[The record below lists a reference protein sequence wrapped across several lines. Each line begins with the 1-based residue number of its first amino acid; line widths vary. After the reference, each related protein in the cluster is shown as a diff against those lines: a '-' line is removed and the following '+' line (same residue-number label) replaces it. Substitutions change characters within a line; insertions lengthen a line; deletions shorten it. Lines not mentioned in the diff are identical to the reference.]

1 MAVPVKEIVVVSGKG
16 GTGKTSITGAL
27 AAIIPNKVMADC
39 DVDAANLQL
48 ILDGEKVDFG
58 SFESG
63 WEIQINR
70 EACIGCNKCGLLCRF
85 SAIENG
91 VLTAPLL
98 CEGCGVCTDFCPTGA
113 ITMRRKAAGTWEV
126 WQTSRGLLVNANLGV
141 AIENSGKL
149 VSKVKAVAR
158 SLGRQQQSSLLLTD
172 GPPGIGCPAIAALT
186 GATLALAVVEPTIS
200 ALHDLQRLH
209 GLTRHFRLPLL
220 VCLNKSDLHEGMRQQ
235 IQNWCAD
242 NDVVLAGEI
251 PYREEFREALK
262 AGHTVV
268 PTEDRLLGDALNCLW
283 KNIAGRLEQASKA

>member
-1 MAVPVKEIVVVSGKG
+1 MASSVKELVIVSGKG

-27 AAIIPNKVMADC
+27 ASMSSDKVLADC
-39 DVDAANLQL
+39 DVDAANLHL
-48 ILDGEKVDFG
+48 IVGGHTVESG
-58 SFESG
+58 PFESG
-63 WEIQINR
+63 WEVVSDIH
-70 EACIGCNKCGLLCRF
+70 KCLQCEICGNLCRF
-85 SAIENG
+85 GTIENG
-91 VLTAPLL
+91 VIIEPLL
-98 CEGCGVCTDFCPTGA
+98 CEGCGVCVDHCPAGVLSLKK
-113 ITMRRKAAGTWEV
+113 RKAGEWLVLDTPK
-126 WQTSRGLLVNANLGV
+126 GLLVSANLGV
-141 AIENSGKL
+141 AIESSGKL
-149 VSKVKAVAR
+149 VCKVKEIAR
-158 SLGRQQQSSLLLTD
+158 KIATRDDLPLILID

-186 GATLALAVVEPTIS
+186 GATLALAIVEPTIS